1 MFVTALAA
9 LAAGSTAPAAAAP
22 AVAPPPVVRVEPP
35 APDAPGTKAVPNAA
49 TKAADQ
55 AASMSMFA
63 EMAVKALDRI
73 LPPQADPEPARLALA
88 RTTMD
93 GFMPAGSYGRMLNV
107 LTDNAMN
114 HVYGRLMGMTGTE
127 LSNAVGLPLSSGPNA
142 GLTLRE
148 QASKGDPMFDARI
161 KAYVAAFKDETMM
174 SMAIIEPKMREG
186 MARAMARRFNALQLA
201 ELNRFFATETGR
213 AFGQDMMLLWIDGDV
228 FRGMFAAM
236 PELMRSMP
244 QSAKRFAAID
254 QQYPWPKKPETKK
267 TAPPGKK
274 KKK

>member
-9 LAAGSTAPAAAAP
+9 LAAGATAPAAAAP
-22 AVAPPPVVRVEPP
+22 AVPPPPVVRIERP
-35 APDAPGTKAVPNAA
+35 APDAAGTKAAPNAA

-63 EMAVKALDRI
+63 DMAVKALDRI

-93 GFMPAGSYGRMLNV
+93 GFMPAGSYGRMMNV

-127 LSNAVGLPLSSGPNA
+127 LSNAIGLPLSSGPNA

-228 FRGMFAAM
+228 FRSMFAAM

-267 TAPPGKK
+267 TARPGKK
-274 KKK
+274 KK